1 MAGIENLNFEV
12 LLDHS
17 KFDKEIKTVQRI
29 ANQFSM
35 EVSRA
40 LDMKKKLSGAN
51 KALAIDE
58 EKIAQAAAK
67 TAAEQAKAARQQQK
81 VATEAERT
89 KRAASGITSE
99 VKSTNAALGSTKNI
113 LSTIT
118 QLTGVY
124 FGAMGVRR
132 FMSSLIDITGQFE
145 VQRMALR
152 SMLKDID
159 GADKIFEDLY
169 RFSSDSTYRFSELAK
184 YAKQLAAFQIG
195 KDSLLET
202 TKMLGDVASGVGVS
216 MDRLILAYGHVKSSG
231 FLRGI
236 QLRSF
241 SQNGVPILEEL
252 SKMFTE
258 IEGKAVSLG
267 DVFDKMMKRQIPFE
281 MVEEAFKRM
290 TSEGGQFYQMQE
302 VLAKTLAGQINILK
316 GRWENLLA
324 AIGDSNSGVLKG
336 AVSWMSE
343 LISNMENI
351 GRLFKELLIGFGAYK
366 AGVLIATAVTEG
378 FGVVLLNIGVALEKF
393 YLKLMKNPYA
403 IVGAAVAAIAVTL
416 YQFNTALSDSEK
428 IQMEAEKSIHK
439 FNSELAA
446 ENAELER
453 LYARLNLA
461 KKGTE
466 EYDMAKR
473 AIESRFGPYIAQ
485 LREEGK
491 AVDDLATIYGD
502 LATKIRESIKSKF
515 LESASSALSTQLKNA
530 TDNIYASFEKTAKLN
545 NWTIAQQE
553 DIWRYI
559 TTGEIKDNGN
569 INLFRQSGGGTIGL
583 PGTFL
588 YKDMGRSAYS
598 LRADMERAMYSF
610 NSSMNE
616 IEKIFSPTGGGSG
629 SGGGGIKEPD
639 YDIKNIIEEIKTLDD
654 EITRIR
660 NKAKNG
666 TITAAEKQQLD
677 ELIKD
682 RDANLKLYK
691 DIMGID
697 YAKSVREETKEE
709 NAAIRS
715 IKQKISV
722 LEKYKSVYDRVSPIK
737 GDETA
742 SWMASVLGGDA
753 SDYQDLDG
761 QIKPL
766 IADLRSLGDAGNEAA
781 EAIEARLGLDAV
793 SQLVKADKAAKD
805 AAKALAEYEKFLRV
819 WAGKDFNLGGSGTTF
834 DLRKILSDYN
844 TNIGKVNEEY
854 TQGVLKAQKAHE
866 GNADAISR
874 EIKKL
879 RELSDAEKA
888 YYKAIRDEKVRDLAK
903 KILEEQMQGFDM
915 SNWGDKS
922 LSQINA
928 IRDAL
933 SQMEVPEG
941 IRKELES
948 DQQLLQ
954 ALINELKRLAN
965 EKIDKTVDPER
976 WNKIANRA
984 RYIANRFVEVAESLR
999 AFADASGNRD
1009 LSKAADTV
1017 RRIAQNVK
1025 AAEEGAKAWGGWWG
1039 ALIGGATDLF
1049 TQVID
1054 ALTETEQKANDLRET
1069 LRDTFYDSQ
1078 ISKFKDELESAGKGI
1093 FGEDSLAQLGV
1104 AIRKY
1109 RDAMLAIS
1117 QMQSIVLGDV
1127 RVSAGGGGIYSEFT
1141 RDYNSFLEKAD
1152 RWSLEKISAETG
1164 IDLLDEYGNVNVKLL
1179 QWIQNAGWELTKEEK
1194 EWLKEAELYV
1204 TKYAES
1210 MNVIEE
1216 MMESLFGD
1224 IASDAADMIIDSWIE
1239 AGNAALDYADILDDV
1254 SKAYA
1259 KMLIQSM
1266 ITENFLDPITQD
1278 VKDAFISGDFDT
1290 AMSLIAGAMEG
1301 ISDAAPMFENIL
1313 SSLDPYF
1320 NGDGG
1325 DSGNSLGNGIKSI
1338 TENTASLLAS
1348 YINAIRAD
1356 VSVMRG
1362 LQEKYLAQIG
1372 TIFDGAVTPSLAEY
1386 MQQIAANTFNMAE
1399 RTGSILSELQSVIG
1413 AEGSSGSIVR
1423 VQAIP

>member
-1 MAGIENLNFEV
+1 MAGTIEDLNFKV
-12 LLDHS
+12 ILDDKDFNERIKSDINMAERLNTSLS
-17 KFDKEIKTVQRI
+17 KILSIKLPSTRQIISDKGVTNAESVAKSLESIRRSLDGMPEKVQV
-29 ANQFSM
+29 
-35 EVSRA
+35 VS
-40 LDMKKKLSGAN
+40 S
-51 KALAIDE
+51 
-58 EKIAQAAAK
+58 
-67 TAAEQAKAARQQQK
+67 RQQQHRGA
-81 VATEAERT
+81 VEE
-89 KRAASGITSE
+89 
-99 VKSTNAALGSTKNI
+99 TNASYYRMGNI
-113 LSTIT
+113 LRTVS
-118 QLTGVY
+118 QLTGAAFSVV
-124 FGAMGVRR
+124 GLRR
-132 FMSSLIDITGQFE
+132 FLSALIDITGQFE

-267 DVFDKMMKRQIPFE
+267 DVFDKMTKRKIPFE

-324 AIGDSNSGVLKG
+324 KIGEGNSGVLKDT
-336 AVSWMSE
+336 VSWISE
-343 LISNMENI
+343 LISNTDNI
-351 GRLFKELLIGFGAYK
+351 GRLFTEIIVGLGAYK
-366 AGVLIATAVTEG
+366 AAMIAAAVVTKG
-378 FGVVLLNIGVALEKF
+378 FGAAMLDVGVALEKF
-393 YLKLMKNPYA
+393 YLKLIKNPYA
-403 IVGAAVAAIAVTL
+403 ILATAIAATAVAI

-598 LRADMERAMYSF
+598 LRADMERAMSSF

-616 IEKIFSPTGGGSG
+616 IEKMFSPTGGGSG
-629 SGGGGIKEPD
+629 SGGGGIKELD

-722 LEKYKSVYDRVSPIK
+722 LEKYKSIYDRVSPIK

-766 IADLRSLGDAGNEAA
+766 IADLRSLGNAGNEAA

-793 SQLVKADKAAKD
+793 SQLVKADKAAKE
-805 AAKALAEYEKFLRV
+805 AAKAMEEYEKFLRV
-819 WAGKDFNLGGSGTTF
+819 WSGKDFNLGGSGTTF

-844 TNIGKVNEEY
+844 TNLGKVDEEF
-854 TQGVLKAQKAHE
+854 TQGVLKAQKVHE
-866 GNADAISR
+866 GNAKAI
-874 EIKKL
+874 EEETKKL
-879 RELSDAEKA
+879 AKLRDAEKA

-903 KILEEQMQGFDM
+903 KIFDEQMQGFDL

-922 LSQINA
+922 LSQIEE
-928 IRDAL
+928 IREAL
-933 SQMEVPEG
+933 VNVDVPEG
-941 IRKELES
+941 IRKELEA
-948 DQQLLQ
+948 DEQLLQ
-954 ALINELKRLAN
+954 ALINELKRLAQAT
-965 EKIDKTVDPER
+965 IDKTVDPEK
-976 WNKIANRA
+976 WKKVANQA
-984 RYIANRFVEVAESLR
+984 KYIAARFIKVAESLK
-999 AFADASGNRD
+999 AFGEASGNRN
-1009 LSKAADTV
+1009 LVEAADTV
-1017 RRIAQNVK
+1017 GRIAQNVK

-1039 ALIGGATDLF
+1039 AIIGGATDLF
-1049 TQVID
+1049 TQIID
-1054 ALTETEQKANDLRET
+1054 AITETEEKASELRET
-1069 LRDTFYDSQ
+1069 LRDTFRDSQ
-1078 ISKFKDELESAGKGI
+1078 ISNFKNELDKAGKGL
-1093 FGEDSLAQLGV
+1093 FGEDALAQLNL
-1104 AIRKY
+1104 AIKKY
-1109 RDAMLAIS
+1109 REAMGAIADL
-1117 QMQSIVLGDV
+1117 QSIVAGNI
-1127 RVSAGGGGIYSEFT
+1127 RVTAGGGGVYSMFT
-1141 RDYNSFLEKAD
+1141 RDYNSFTKESD
-1152 RWSLEKISAETG
+1152 MWSLERISKETG
-1164 IDLLDEYGNVNVKLL
+1164 IKMLDDYGNINVELL
-1179 QWIQNAGWELTKEEK
+1179 QWIRNAGWELTEEEK
-1194 EWLKEAELYV
+1194 KWLNEAEVYV
-1204 TKYAES
+1204 TQYAES
-1210 MNVIEE
+1210 MKVIED
-1216 MMESLFGD
+1216 MMDSLFGD

-1278 VKDAFISGDFDT
+1278 VKDAFMSGDFDT
-1290 AMSLIAGAMEG
+1290 AMTLIAGAMQG
-1301 ISDAAPMFENIL
+1301 ISDSAPMFENIL
-1313 SSLDPYF
+1313 SSLDSYF
-1320 NGDGG
+1320 SYENG

-1348 YINAIRAD
+1348 YINAMRAD
-1356 VSVMRG
+1356 LSVIRG
-1362 LQEKYLAQIG
+1362 LQEKGLSSFDLIGESIPALNDYLNQ
-1372 TIFDGAVTPSLAEY
+1372 V
-1386 MQQIAANTFNMAE
+1386 AANTYDMAQ
-1399 RTGSILSELQSVIG
+1399 TTHSILSELQSVIG

-1423 VQAIP
+1423 VEMVR